1 MGFNLY
7 QSEAIYADM
16 LHYSQYPDDL
26 FVGSDQTKMALRNA
40 IARMQG
46 KSAF

>member
-16 LHYSQYPDDL
+16 LQYSQWPNDL
-26 FVGSDQTKMALRNA
+26 FIGSDATKEQLRSA
-40 IARMQG
+40 ILRMQG
-46 KSAF
+46 K